1 MPNRLQRRAAK
12 SKKKRRYQGLSK
24 TQVLRPDTVDR

>member
-1 MPNRLQRRAAK
+1 MNRLERRAAK

-24 TQVLRPDTVDR
+24 TQVLHPGVTDR